1 MVSYG
6 ASEDGQAEQTQ
17 GALRWLKGV
26 EGDGEGWLLI
36 DDLVDTGR
44 TARAVRERLPKAHF
58 ATIYAKPLGRPI
70 VDTFVR
76 EFRQEEWIYFPW
88 DIDYRFVSPI
98 KTRQKELGV
107 CPVGYT
113 EFTIGGAMFGEM
125 KVFSGSSHPD
135 LASGIATHMGMP
147 LGRLKVT
154 RFSNENIKVKVEEN
168 VREADVFV
176 IQSSCPPVSDNLMEL
191 LILIDALKF
200 ASAARITAV
209 LPYFPYARSDKKDE
223 ARISIT
229 ARLVADLLETA
240 GADRVLT
247 MTLHA
252 PQILGFFRKP
262 ADQLLATPI
271 LSNYFKTKDLSNTT
285 VVATDAGAAKFAGH
299 FAKRL
304 SVPMAIIDKR
314 RFDDSEKAQSV
325 ALIGDVKNRDA
336 IIYDDEIATG
346 GSIKEAARILRELG
360 ARSVRVGVTH
370 PVFSGSALE
379 TLNSANL
386 DELVVTDS
394 IPVSPERARQ
404 LPNLKVLSTAALF
417 GDAILRIHGGRSI
430 SEMMD

>member
-1 MVSYG
+1 
-6 ASEDGQAEQTQ
+6 
-17 GALRWLKGV
+17 
-26 EGDGEGWLLI
+26 
-36 DDLVDTGR
+36 
-44 TARAVRERLPKAHF
+44 
-58 ATIYAKPLGRPI
+58 
-70 VDTFVR
+70 
-76 EFRQEEWIYFPW
+76 
-88 DIDYRFVSPI
+88 
-98 KTRQKELGV
+98 
-107 CPVGYT
+107 
-113 EFTIGGAMFGEM
+113 MFGEM

-325 ALIGDVKNRDA
+325 ALIGDVKGRDA

-370 PVFSGSALE
+370 PVFSGNALE
-379 TLNSANL
+379 TLTSANL

-394 IPVSPERARQ
+394 IPVSPERAKQ

>member
-1 MVSYG
+1 
-6 ASEDGQAEQTQ
+6 
-17 GALRWLKGV
+17 
-26 EGDGEGWLLI
+26 
-36 DDLVDTGR
+36 
-44 TARAVRERLPKAHF
+44 
-58 ATIYAKPLGRPI
+58 
-70 VDTFVR
+70 
-76 EFRQEEWIYFPW
+76 
-88 DIDYRFVSPI
+88 
-98 KTRQKELGV
+98 
-107 CPVGYT
+107 
-113 EFTIGGAMFGEM
+113 MFGEM

-176 IQSSCPPVSDNLMEL
+176 IQSSCPPVSDHLMEL

-252 PQILGFFRKP
+252 PQILGFFRIP

-271 LSNYFKTKDLSNTT
+271 LSNSFKTKDLSNTT

-379 TLNSANL
+379 TLTSANL

-404 LPNLKVLSTAALF
+404 MPNLKVLSTAALF

>member
-1 MVSYG
+1 
-6 ASEDGQAEQTQ
+6 
-17 GALRWLKGV
+17 
-26 EGDGEGWLLI
+26 
-36 DDLVDTGR
+36 
-44 TARAVRERLPKAHF
+44 
-58 ATIYAKPLGRPI
+58 
-70 VDTFVR
+70 
-76 EFRQEEWIYFPW
+76 
-88 DIDYRFVSPI
+88 
-98 KTRQKELGV
+98 
-107 CPVGYT
+107 
-113 EFTIGGAMFGEM
+113 MFGEM

-135 LASGIATHMGMP
+135 LARGIATHMGMP

-176 IQSSCPPVSDNLMEL
+176 IQSSCPPVSDNLLEM

-271 LSNYFKTKDLSNTT
+271 LTNYFLTKDLSNTT

-325 ALIGDVKNRDA
+325 ALIGDVKGRDA

-360 ARSVRVGVTH
+360 AKSVRVGVTH
-370 PVFSGSALE
+370 PVFSGNALE
-379 TLNSANL
+379 TLNGAEL
-386 DELVVTDS
+386 DELVVTDT
-394 IPVSPERARQ
+394 IPVSPERAKAM
-404 LPNLKVLSTAALF
+404 PYLKVLSTAALF

>member
-1 MVSYG
+1 
-6 ASEDGQAEQTQ
+6 
-17 GALRWLKGV
+17 
-26 EGDGEGWLLI
+26 
-36 DDLVDTGR
+36 
-44 TARAVRERLPKAHF
+44 
-58 ATIYAKPLGRPI
+58 
-70 VDTFVR
+70 
-76 EFRQEEWIYFPW
+76 
-88 DIDYRFVSPI
+88 
-98 KTRQKELGV
+98 
-107 CPVGYT
+107 
-113 EFTIGGAMFGEM
+113 MFGEM

-176 IQSSCPPVSDNLMEL
+176 IQSSCPPVSDHLMEL

-209 LPYFPYARSDKKDE
+209 LPYFPSARSDKKDE

-379 TLNSANL
+379 TLTSANL

>member
-1 MVSYG
+1 
-6 ASEDGQAEQTQ
+6 
-17 GALRWLKGV
+17 
-26 EGDGEGWLLI
+26 
-36 DDLVDTGR
+36 
-44 TARAVRERLPKAHF
+44 
-58 ATIYAKPLGRPI
+58 
-70 VDTFVR
+70 
-76 EFRQEEWIYFPW
+76 
-88 DIDYRFVSPI
+88 
-98 KTRQKELGV
+98 
-107 CPVGYT
+107 
-113 EFTIGGAMFGEM
+113 MFGEM

-135 LASGIATHMGMP
+135 LARGIATHMGMP
-147 LGRLKVT
+147 LGKLKIT

-168 VREADVFV
+168 VRESDVFV
-176 IQSSCPPVSDNLMEL
+176 IQTSCPPVSDSLLEL

-271 LSNYFKTKDLSNTT
+271 LTNYFKTKDLSNAV

-314 RFDDSEKAQSV
+314 RFDDTEKAQSV
-325 ALIGDVKNRDA
+325 ALIGDVKGKDA

-346 GSIKEAARILRELG
+346 GSIKEAARILREFG
-360 ARSVRVGVTH
+360 ARTVRVGVTH
-370 PVFSGSALE
+370 GVLSGNAVE
-379 TLNSANL
+379 TLNSASL
-386 DELVVTDS
+386 DELVITDS
-394 IPVSPERARQ
+394 IPVRPDRAQ
-404 LPNLKVLSTAALF
+404 ALPHLKVLSTAALF

>member
-1 MVSYG
+1 
-6 ASEDGQAEQTQ
+6 
-17 GALRWLKGV
+17 
-26 EGDGEGWLLI
+26 
-36 DDLVDTGR
+36 
-44 TARAVRERLPKAHF
+44 
-58 ATIYAKPLGRPI
+58 
-70 VDTFVR
+70 
-76 EFRQEEWIYFPW
+76 
-88 DIDYRFVSPI
+88 
-98 KTRQKELGV
+98 
-107 CPVGYT
+107 
-113 EFTIGGAMFGEM
+113 MFGEM
-125 KVFSGSSHPD
+125 KVFSGSSHPE
-135 LASGIATHMGMP
+135 LARGIATHMGMP

-154 RFSNENIKVKVEEN
+154 RFSNENIKVKIEEN

-176 IQSSCPPVSDNLMEL
+176 IQSSCPPVSDNLMEM

-271 LSNYFKTKDLSNTT
+271 LTNYFLTKDLSNTT

-325 ALIGDVKNRDA
+325 ALIGDVQWRDA

-370 PVFSGSALE
+370 PVFSGNALE

-394 IPVSPERARQ
+394 IPVSPERAKAM
-404 LPNLKVLSTAALF
+404 PYLKVLSTAALF

>member
-1 MVSYG
+1 
-6 ASEDGQAEQTQ
+6 
-17 GALRWLKGV
+17 
-26 EGDGEGWLLI
+26 
-36 DDLVDTGR
+36 
-44 TARAVRERLPKAHF
+44 
-58 ATIYAKPLGRPI
+58 
-70 VDTFVR
+70 
-76 EFRQEEWIYFPW
+76 
-88 DIDYRFVSPI
+88 
-98 KTRQKELGV
+98 
-107 CPVGYT
+107 
-113 EFTIGGAMFGEM
+113 MFGEM

-135 LASGIATHMGMP
+135 LAGGIATHMGMP

-314 RFDDSEKAQSV
+314 RFDDSETAQSV
-325 ALIGDVKNRDA
+325 ALIGDVQGRDA

-346 GSIKEAARILRELG
+346 GSIKEAARILRDLG

-370 PVFSGSALE
+370 PVFSGKALE

-394 IPVSPERARQ
+394 IPISPERAQR
-404 LPNLKVLSTAALF
+404 LPTLKVLSTAALF
-417 GDAILRIHGGRSI
+417 GAILRIHGGRSI

>member
-1 MVSYG
+1 M
-6 ASEDGQAEQTQ
+6 
-17 GALRWLKGV
+17 
-26 EGDGEGWLLI
+26 I
-36 DDLVDTGR
+36 
-44 TARAVRERLPKAHF
+44 
-58 ATIYAKPLGRPI
+58 
-70 VDTFVR
+70 
-76 EFRQEEWIYFPW
+76 
-88 DIDYRFVSPI
+88 
-98 KTRQKELGV
+98 
-107 CPVGYT
+107 
-113 EFTIGGAMFGEM
+113 GEM
-125 KVFSGSSHPD
+125 KVFAGSSHPE
-135 LASGIATHMGMP
+135 LASQIANHMGMP
-147 LGRLKVT
+147 LGKLKVT
-154 RFSNENIKVKVEEN
+154 RFSNENIKVKIEEN

-176 IQSSCPPVSDNLMEL
+176 IQTSAMPVSDNLMEL
-191 LILIDALKF
+191 LILIDALKY

-271 LSNYFKTKDLSNTT
+271 LSNYFKTKDLTNTT

-325 ALIGDVKNRDA
+325 ALIGDVKDRDA

-370 PVFSGSALE
+370 PVFSGNALE
-379 TLNSANL
+379 TLTSANL

-394 IPVSPERARQ
+394 IPISPARAKQ

>member
-1 MVSYG
+1 
-6 ASEDGQAEQTQ
+6 
-17 GALRWLKGV
+17 
-26 EGDGEGWLLI
+26 
-36 DDLVDTGR
+36 
-44 TARAVRERLPKAHF
+44 
-58 ATIYAKPLGRPI
+58 
-70 VDTFVR
+70 
-76 EFRQEEWIYFPW
+76 
-88 DIDYRFVSPI
+88 
-98 KTRQKELGV
+98 
-107 CPVGYT
+107 
-113 EFTIGGAMFGEM
+113 MFGEM

-135 LASGIATHMGMP
+135 LARGIATHMGMP

-176 IQSSCPPVSDNLMEL
+176 IQSSCPPVSDNLLEM

-271 LSNYFKTKDLSNTT
+271 LTNYFLTKDLSNTT

-325 ALIGDVKNRDA
+325 ALIGDVKGRDA

-370 PVFSGSALE
+370 PVFSGNALE
-379 TLNSANL
+379 TLNGAGL
-386 DELVVTDS
+386 DELVVTDT
-394 IPVSPERARQ
+394 IPVSPERAKAM
-404 LPNLKVLSTAALF
+404 PYLKVLSTAALF

>member
-1 MVSYG
+1 
-6 ASEDGQAEQTQ
+6 
-17 GALRWLKGV
+17 
-26 EGDGEGWLLI
+26 
-36 DDLVDTGR
+36 
-44 TARAVRERLPKAHF
+44 
-58 ATIYAKPLGRPI
+58 
-70 VDTFVR
+70 
-76 EFRQEEWIYFPW
+76 
-88 DIDYRFVSPI
+88 
-98 KTRQKELGV
+98 
-107 CPVGYT
+107 
-113 EFTIGGAMFGEM
+113 MFGEM

>member
-1 MVSYG
+1 
-6 ASEDGQAEQTQ
+6 
-17 GALRWLKGV
+17 
-26 EGDGEGWLLI
+26 
-36 DDLVDTGR
+36 
-44 TARAVRERLPKAHF
+44 
-58 ATIYAKPLGRPI
+58 
-70 VDTFVR
+70 
-76 EFRQEEWIYFPW
+76 
-88 DIDYRFVSPI
+88 
-98 KTRQKELGV
+98 
-107 CPVGYT
+107 
-113 EFTIGGAMFGEM
+113 MFGEM

-135 LASGIATHMGMP
+135 LARGIATHMGMP
-147 LGRLKVT
+147 LGKLKIT

-168 VREADVFV
+168 VRESDVFV
-176 IQSSCPPVSDNLMEL
+176 IQTSCPPVSDHLMEL

-229 ARLVADLLETA
+229 ARLMADLLETA

-271 LSNYFKTKDLSNTT
+271 LTNYFKTKDLSNAV

-314 RFDDSEKAQSV
+314 RFDDTEKAQSV
-325 ALIGDVKNRDA
+325 ALIGDVKGKDA

-346 GSIKEAARILRELG
+346 GSIKEAARILREFC
-360 ARSVRVGVTH
+360 ARTVRLGVTH
-370 PVFSGSALE
+370 GVLSGSAVE
-379 TLNSANL
+379 TLNTASL
-386 DELVVTDS
+386 DELVITDS
-394 IPVSPERARQ
+394 IPVPPDRAKA
-404 LPNLKVLSTAALF
+404 LPHLKVLSTAALF

>member
-1 MVSYG
+1 
-6 ASEDGQAEQTQ
+6 
-17 GALRWLKGV
+17 
-26 EGDGEGWLLI
+26 
-36 DDLVDTGR
+36 
-44 TARAVRERLPKAHF
+44 
-58 ATIYAKPLGRPI
+58 
-70 VDTFVR
+70 
-76 EFRQEEWIYFPW
+76 
-88 DIDYRFVSPI
+88 
-98 KTRQKELGV
+98 
-107 CPVGYT
+107 
-113 EFTIGGAMFGEM
+113 MFGEM

-176 IQSSCPPVSDNLMEL
+176 IQSSCPPVSDHLMEL

-379 TLNSANL
+379 TLTSANL

-394 IPVSPERARQ
+394 IPISPARAKQ